1 MFALA
6 DINSFYASCEK
17 VFRPDLRNEPVIV
30 LSNNDGCVIARSPEA
45 KALGIRMGQ
54 PWFQVRQ
61 MRLEKKIHVFS
72 SNYAL
77 YHSMSQRVMAV
88 LESLSPAVEPY
99 SIDEMFIDLRGINHC
114 ISPEI
119 FGHQLREQ
127 VKSWTGCQRQDYW
140 PFFAIF
146 NVRYWSLMLSAFR
159 HFIITDWRGV
169 FCQHSRFAFFL

>member
-99 SIDEMFIDLRGINHC
+99 SIDEMFIGFAGD
-114 ISPEI
+114 
-119 FGHQLREQ
+119 
-127 VKSWTGCQRQDYW
+127 KS
-140 PFFAIF
+140 
-146 NVRYWSLMLSAFR
+146 LHLS
-159 HFIITDWRGV
+159 GV
-169 FCQHSRFAFFL
+169 FWSSAQGTGKELDRTHHGGGHCAYKNAG

>member
-54 PWFQVRQ
+54 PRFQVRQ
-61 MRLEKKIHVFS
+61 M
-72 SNYAL
+72 
-77 YHSMSQRVMAV
+77 
-88 LESLSPAVEPY
+88 
-99 SIDEMFIDLRGINHC
+99 
-114 ISPEI
+114 
-119 FGHQLREQ
+119 
-127 VKSWTGCQRQDYW
+127 CQRQDYW